1 MKPIMKRIFTI
12 LLCLAFTASLQ
23 AGMFGANSAIQFF
36 IAKDPTSPST
46 LSKQAQVAVFV
57 PKGDSVEAWKE
68 MVSMQV
74 AITQESLRSYVDTWK
89 AALPKADSKIDIKEE
104 AIGDDS
110 IIVTYTSADQ
120 TRIQRFIKGKDGVY
134 MLAYQVRPKF
144 KKDEIFKIWDIII
157 RTATLIRSNNDQFA

>member
-12 LLCLAFTASLQ
+12 LFCLAFTASLQ
-23 AGMFGANSAIQFF
+23 AGMFGSDSAIQFH
-36 IAKDPTSPST
+36 IAKDSRKWTSPHM
-46 LSKQAQVAVFV
+46 QGDIAEFV
-57 PKGDSVEAWKE
+57 PRGDSAEAWKE

>member
-1 MKPIMKRIFTI
+1 
-12 LLCLAFTASLQ
+12 
-23 AGMFGANSAIQFF
+23 MFGSDSAIRFQ
-36 IAKDPTSPST
+36 IAKDPRKWTPPSV
-46 LSKQAQVAVFV
+46 QGEVAVFV
-57 PKGDSVEAWKE
+57 LKGDSVEAWKE

-89 AALPKADSKIDIKEE
+89 AALSKADSKIDIKDET
-104 AIGDDS
+104 IGDDS

-144 KKDEIFKIWDIII
+144 KQDEILKLWDSII
-157 RTATLIRSNNDQFA
+157 RTATLTPSNADEFA

>member
-12 LLCLAFTASLQ
+12 LFCLAFIASLH
-23 AGMFGANSAIQFF
+23 AGMFGADSAISFHMG
-36 IAKDPTSPST
+36 KDPRKWTFPSM
-46 LSKQAQVAVFV
+46 QGEVAVRV

-68 MVSMQV
+68 MVSVQV

-120 TRIQRFIKGKDGVY
+120 TRIQRFIKGKDGIY

-144 KKDEIFKIWDIII
+144 KKDEIFKIWDSII
-157 RTATLIRSNNDQFA
+157 RTATLSRSNIDEFA